1 MYRNIKIYL
10 NKMEDL
16 FLLIPEL
23 CLDLF
28 LLAWGTSMGARQFGF
43 GWWWSP
49 LNCRSNKLPLY
60 GYGSVPTANHCFS
73 FRTKILFVWF

>member
-1 MYRNIKIYL
+1 
-10 NKMEDL
+10 MEDL

-28 LLAWGTSMGARQFGF
+28 LLAWVTSIGARQFGF

-49 LNCRSNKLPLY
+49 FFIMTSEDFQSTTKEARLT
-60 GYGSVPTANHCFS
+60 TAG
-73 FRTKILFVWF
+73 